1 MGVAVKIAFVTE
13 TWLPHVDG
21 VITRLEATIRRLVAR
36 GHQVLVIAPSRGVEI
51 PGVRQEVIRH
61 ALIPVI
67 DRRRPWALPDRRI
80 GGLVEAFEPDV
91 IHLVSP
97 VLMGVLAARQ
107 LAGRYPTVTSFH
119 TDLAAYTGQY
129 GLGVLRPLLNR
140 LTRITYQRADVRLVT
155 SPTGRRR
162 LSAIGVD
169 PSSISIW
176 PPAVGNPYLATENGW
191 QPMLDPRTES
201 VFCIGR
207 LAREKEWDRLLPAA
221 RLATSQ
227 RCWPITFIGD
237 GPDRSRL
244 RRLFAD
250 TSTTFAGLR
259 RGQELITQ
267 YRRAAVVAFTST
279 TDTVGLV
286 LLEAAAL
293 GRPVVAVD
301 TPASRDALAGYPRAV
316 FVDGDCPAEGWLS
329 AFRSAAATRPSD
341 GGGTRWRPG
350 TWDESTDILLAA
362 YLTAIASRRSFAARE
377 LSAAS

>member
-1 MGVAVKIAFVTE
+1 MKIVFVTE

-21 VITRLEATIRRLVAR
+21 VITRLEATIRRLVAG
-36 GHQVLVIAPSRGVEI
+36 GHQILVIAPSRGEEI
-51 PGVRQEVIRH
+51 SGVRQEVIRH

-80 GGLVEAFEPDV
+80 ISLIEAFAPDV
-91 IHLVSP
+91 VHLVSP

-107 LAGRYPTVTSFH
+107 LAGRYPTVASFH
-119 TDLAAYTGQY
+119 TDLAAYTGRY

-162 LSAIGVD
+162 LAAIGVD
-169 PSSISIW
+169 STSISIW
-176 PPAVGNPYLATENGW
+176 PPAVGNPYLAAENAFG
-191 QPMLDPRTES
+191 PVAGPKAES

-221 RLATSQ
+221 RLATSRQ
-227 RCWPITFIGD
+227 SWPITFVGD
-237 GPDRSRL
+237 GPDRDRL
-244 RRLFAD
+244 GRLFAG

-259 RGQELITQ
+259 RGDELISE

-301 TPASRDALAGYPRAV
+301 TPASRDALADYPRAV
-316 FVDGDCPAEGWLS
+316 FVDADCPAEGWLS
-329 AFRSAAATRPSD
+329 AFREAAGTRPFH
-341 GGGTRWRPG
+341 GGGIRWRPG

-362 YLTAIASRRSFAARE
+362 YMRAISGQTSISTRA
-377 LSAAS
+377 LSAAG